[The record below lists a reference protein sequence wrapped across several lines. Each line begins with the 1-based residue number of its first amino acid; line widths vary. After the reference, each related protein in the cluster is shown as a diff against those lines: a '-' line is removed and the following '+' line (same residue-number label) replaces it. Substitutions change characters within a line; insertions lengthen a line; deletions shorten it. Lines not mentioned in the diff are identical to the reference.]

1 FNTWL
6 LFRQLVDL
14 ILINDFVTYFFFALS
29 YFTVPTQTTFVQD
42 LLRYVG
48 GIFLLLFNLWVKVD
62 AHRVIKDFA
71 WYWGDFFFLID
82 QTLTFDGVFEMAP
95 HPMYSVG
102 YIGYYGASLI
112 SGRLV
117 VFYISLLA
125 HACQFAFLSLVEN
138 PHIDKTYNQPAMPQG
153 LLPLPAES
161 DDQPDASPRSNV
173 GRAASQWRRQF
184 FSLRDIY
191 HTYFRRDMIL
201 FTNFDMFRASDV
213 LVVLA
218 VAQAL
223 AISLFSNLGGGSFL
237 VFPVS
242 LGRAVTAM
250 QAVFWVMFRVHF
262 LGWILYRQSTNKLW
276 TRHFIKYGG
285 TIAECFSNWKI
296 LFNLAQVMNYVSYLL
311 LTLQFYRTIDLTTD
325 SYTFV
330 LLRHTFGLLL
340 ILLHIWTAL
349 SVHEVLG
356 DFGWFYGD
364 FFIEEYP
371 SSLYYT
377 GIYRYLNNPEKIM
390 GHAAFWG
397 LTLIAGSWTMF
408 AITLFMQICN
418 TLFLK
423 YVESPHM
430 HRLYGSKVRQEAGVT
445 KSVRNVQLIPTQLW
459 ELLRRDS
466 SEHHDE
472 APALL
477 NERLMNHL
485 LHHVRDTL
493 EHALRETSEFING
506 LILDKAKPILAEIV
520 DDTKTVVA
528 QSKVRLAASR
538 SRGYLSQL
546 TSYIDAYAVELVPP
560 ESCQDSRTCQLAQTP
575 RFPASALSPTRDQLF
590 LGDQT
595 HPALVKDQ
603 ARSPIPIVYALGE
616 TIRVRW
622 RAPVGH
628 SPKDWVGIYKVTSNP
643 SDAVTSV
650 SSKRCFHYVDQVP
663 EDGSPRPSSAE
674 PLAPAVIPTADGSVF
689 SSASPTAQDMED
701 NGRPLRCGEVIFSG
715 GTLPWE
721 IGTYEIRY
729 HFDDSHTVLTLT
741 QPFEIN
747 LTPEGGV
754 DASDTESVETALLP
768 YLQRCLATATPRFR
782 LTSVEDPF
790 IEITEPQAR
799 RIVYGIKQ
807 LFGIEFAWNVVHLD
821 LNARRLAQ
829 RIAAAHKALAPFS
842 SPKPDG
848 QDPF

>member
-1 FNTWL
+1 
-6 LFRQLVDL
+6 
-14 ILINDFVTYFFFALS
+14 
-29 YFTVPTQTTFVQD
+29 
-42 LLRYVG
+42 
-48 GIFLLLFNLWVKVD
+48 
-62 AHRVIKDFA
+62 
-71 WYWGDFFFLID
+71 
-82 QTLTFDGVFEMAP
+82 
-95 HPMYSVG
+95 
-102 YIGYYGASLI
+102 
-112 SGRLV
+112 
-117 VFYISLLA
+117 
-125 HACQFAFLSLVEN
+125 
-138 PHIDKTYNQPAMPQG
+138 
-153 LLPLPAES
+153 
-161 DDQPDASPRSNV
+161 
-173 GRAASQWRRQF
+173 
-184 FSLRDIY
+184 
-191 HTYFRRDMIL
+191 MIL

-223 AISLFSNLGGGSFL
+223 AISLFSNLGGGTFL
-237 VFPVS
+237 AFPVS

-250 QAVFWVMFRVHF
+250 QAIFWVMFRVHF
-262 LGWILYRQSTNKLW
+262 LGWILYRQSSDKLW

-285 TIAECFSNWKI
+285 TIAECFANWKI

-311 LTLQFYRTIDLTTD
+311 LTLQFYRAIDLTTD

-340 ILLHIWTAL
+340 ILLHVWTAL

-408 AITLFMQICN
+408 AVTLFMQVSN

-430 HRLYGSKVRQEAGVT
+430 HRLYGGKVRQEAGVT

-466 SEHHDE
+466 SEHQED
-472 APALL
+472 APAQL

-493 EHALRETSEFING
+493 EHALRETSDFVNG
-506 LILDKAKPILAEIV
+506 LIVDKAKPMLAEIV

-546 TSYIDAYAVELVPP
+546 TSYMDAYAVELMPP
-560 ESCQDSRTCQLAQTP
+560 ESCQDSRIRQLAQTP
-575 RFPASALSPTRDQLF
+575 RFPASALSPTRDQLL
-590 LGDQT
+590 LGDQAPT
-595 HPALVKDQ
+595 SPVKNQ
-603 ARSPIPIVYALGE
+603 ARNPIPIVYMLGE
-616 TIRVRW
+616 PIRVRW
-622 RAPVGH
+622 RAPAGH
-628 SPKDWVGIYKVTSNP
+628 SLKDWIGIYKVTSNP
-643 SDAVTSV
+643 SDSVTSV
-650 SSKRCFHYVDQVP
+650 SSKRCYHYVDRDP
-663 EDGSPRPSSAE
+663 EDDLSPSSSLAE
-674 PLAPAVIPTADGSVF
+674 PLTPPAVSTADMSPA
-689 SSASPTAQDMED
+689 SCDSPTAQDAED
-701 NGRPLRCGEVIFSG
+701 KGRKLRCGEVAFSD

-747 LTPEGGV
+747 LSPDSNV
-754 DASDTESVETALLP
+754 NASDPESVEVALLP
-768 YLQRCLATATPRFR
+768 YLQRCLATAHPRFR
-782 LTSVEDPF
+782 LTNVEDPF
-790 IEITEPQAR
+790 IEITELQAR
-799 RIVYGIKQ
+799 RVVYGIKL